1 MSTSG
6 APGGTELVD
15 PGILVLELGERVAA
29 GICGSLL
36 ADLGADVVLGDSLE
50 REGFKWCN
58 RSAIAAGKRSVA
70 QSGIDPGG
78 SVEALLDQAD
88 VLLLSSDVAAGQL
101 EIWERSRPVGQ
112 IVCDITGFGHSGPLA
127 GQGLPEAL
135 VDAYAG
141 ITATNGERSGPPVT
155 TGAPV
160 LEMETAVY
168 AASAVLAA
176 IRVKRMHGFGQRL
189 DIATYDVGVNA
200 LATFIPNVLVG
211 RPASRNGNRHPA
223 SSPWN
228 SYAAS
233 DGTVVICAPYDDQWA
248 RLCDAMGAPELA
260 QDPRF
265 ATTTARLENE
275 REIDAVIAGWVAPR
289 TMAECQAALEAR
301 VVPAGPIVA
310 FDELPGE
317 PNIVHRGSMV
327 EAWDPELG
335 RSVHVMPSPVRVENG
350 SRGPVSIPAFDA
362 HRAEIAGSLSRRS
375 DRGEFI
381 SGDLK
386 SPVRPLAGVRVIEIG
401 SNTVAP
407 LAARQLGALG
417 ADVIKIEPPAGDT
430 NRSTPPLRQGGG
442 SFIYAISNTNK
453 RGLVLNLKD
462 DGDAESLRRL
472 LGSADVLVENL
483 KPGSLD
489 RLGFGSEGVRRL
501 NPSLIYCSINGF
513 GHDSAYPGR
522 PALDTVIQATSGVM
536 STTIAAGVATK
547 TGLSLADQ
555 LGGQFGLLSILAALD
570 RRDRTG
576 EGATL
581 DLAMHDCAAWATQM
595 VWNDSKRPQSA
606 VVARNGGF
614 VAEAGGHTAPVLGV
628 AEVLGHEQTR
638 GRGLIRHET
647 AADGEDWLV
656 LGSPMR
662 LLSTPAEVGAPMP
675 RLGFIDP
682 DLALQME
689 VRPS

>member
-1 MSTSG
+1 
-6 APGGTELVD
+6 VD
-15 PGILVLELGERVAA
+15 PDIVVLELGERVAA

-36 ADLGADVVLGDSLE
+36 ADLGADVILADSRE
-50 REGFKWCN
+50 SEGFKWRN

-70 QSGIDPGG
+70 QAEIEPGG
-78 SVEALLDQAD
+78 SIGGLLDQAD
-88 VLLLSSDVAAGQL
+88 VLLLSSDLAARQL
-101 EIWERSRPVGQ
+101 EIWERGRPAGQ

-127 GQGLPEAL
+127 GQGLPESL
-135 VDAYAG
+135 IDAYAG

-155 TGAPV
+155 SGAPV
-160 LEMETAVY
+160 IEMETAVY
-168 AASAVLAA
+168 ASAAVLAA
-176 IRVKRMHGFGQRL
+176 IRVKRLHGFGQRL
-189 DIATYDVGVNA
+189 DIAAYDVGVNA

-233 DGTVVICAPYDDQWA
+233 DGTLVICAPYDEQWA
-248 RLCDAMGAPELA
+248 RLCEAMGSPELA
-260 QDPRF
+260 MDPRF

-275 REIDAVIAGWVAPR
+275 AEIDEVIAQWVAPR
-289 TMAECQAALEAR
+289 TMTECQAALEAH
-301 VVPAGPIVA
+301 VVPAGPIVD
-310 FDELPGE
+310 FDELSAE
-317 PNIVHRGSMV
+317 PNIIHRGLMV
-327 EAWDPELG
+327 ESWDPESG
-335 RSVHVMPSPVRVENG
+335 RSVHVMPSPVRVDDG
-350 SRGPVSIPAFDA
+350 ARRAVPIPAYDA
-362 HRAEIAGSLSRRS
+362 DREEIARSLSRCS
-375 DRGEFI
+375 DRQECI
-381 SGDLK
+381 VGDLR
-386 SPVRPLAGVRVIEIG
+386 SAVRPLAGVRVIEIG

-453 RGLVLNLKD
+453 RGLVLNLRD
-462 DGDAESLRRL
+462 DEDADSLRRL
-472 LGSADVLVENL
+472 LSSADVLVENL

-489 RLGFGSEGVRRL
+489 RLGFGSKAVRRL
-501 NPSLIYCSINGF
+501 NPGLIYCSINGF
-513 GHDSAYPGR
+513 GHESVYPGR

-536 STTIAAGVATK
+536 STTIADGVATK

-576 EGATL
+576 QGAAL

-595 VWNDSKRPQSA
+595 VWNDSERPEPA
-606 VVARNGGF
+606 VISRNGGF
-614 VAEAGGHTAPVLGV
+614 VAEADGYSAPVLGV

-647 AADGEDWLV
+647 AADGEEWLV

-662 LLSTPAEVGAPMP
+662 LLSTPAEVGGPMP
-675 RLGFIDP
+675 RLGYIDP

-689 VRPS
+689 ARAL